1 MDKVPMTP
9 EGHAA
14 LTTELAALKAER
26 PKVSAAIGTAAAEGD
41 LKENAEYHAQREK
54 QGMMEA
60 KIRDI
65 EDKLARAEVIDP
77 SQLSGDKVKFGARV
91 TLEDVDSGKKVEY
104 RVVGPV
110 EAQMQKGNISVESPL
125 ARALVNRRQ
134 GDEVTVNVPGGERT
148 YLIAKV
154 SWS

>member
-9 EGHAA
+9 QGHAA

-77 SQLSGDKVKFGARV
+77 SQLGGDKVKFGARV
-91 TLEDVDSGKKVEY
+91 SLEDVDSGKKVEY

-125 ARALVNRRQ
+125 ARALINRKE

-148 YLIAKV
+148 YVISKV

>member
-1 MDKVPMTP
+1 MTP
-9 EGHAA
+9 EGHASLHA
-14 LTTELAALKAER
+14 ELALLKAER
-26 PKVSAAIGTAAAEGD
+26 PTVSAAIGTAAAEGD

-65 EDKLARAEVIDP
+65 EDKLARAEVIDI
-77 SQLSGDKVKFGARV
+77 SQLGGDKIKFGARV
-91 TLEDVDSGKKVEY
+91 TLEDVDTQKKVEY
-104 RVVGPV
+104 RIVGPV
-110 EAQMQKGNISVESPL
+110 ESQMAKGNISVESPL
-125 ARALVNRRQ
+125 ARALINRSA

-148 YLIAKV
+148 YTITKV

>member
-1 MDKVPMTP
+1 MTP
-9 EGHAA
+9 EGHAS
-14 LTTELAALKAER
+14 LHTELAALKAER
-26 PKVSAAIGTAAAEGD
+26 PKVSQAIGVAAAEGD

-65 EDKLARAEVIDP
+65 EDKLARADVIDP
-77 SQLSGDKVKFGARV
+77 SQFGGDKVKFGAHV
-91 TLEDVDSGKKVEY
+91 TLEDVDTGKTVQY
-104 RVVGPV
+104 RLVGPV
-110 EAQMQKGNISVESPL
+110 ESQMAKGNISVESPL
-125 ARALVNRRQ
+125 ARALINRSA

-148 YLIAKV
+148 YAITKV